1 MTPAD
6 EEERP
11 RSRAGHV
18 LAATLF
24 CETCG
29 NATPHRLLKSTVAR
43 DGSVSGIA
51 RCRDCRTVHP
61 FAAPV
66 PRAVRLRVIL
76 SDGRASTRSEL
87 SVPADT
93 VLTVGERVPSA
104 PAPWKVQRLE
114 GPGGRSWRTGAAGTV
129 RTAWVVLDRGAQI
142 PVSLIEG
149 RRTLP
154 LRYTTRPDQELGVGD
169 AIEVDGRALTIVAL
183 RAQGQTWRRFGDRF
197 AAGAIVRLYT
207 RRTVTP
213 PAGRSDWSRER
224 ESPTS
229 RASATSTSA
238 RSRSSPGVRSR

>member
-1 MTPAD
+1 VTTPD
-6 EEERP
+6 PVET
-11 RSRAGHV
+11 SRARSGHL

-29 NATPHRLLKSTVAR
+29 EATPHRLLKSTVTR
-43 DGSVSGIA
+43 DGAVSGIA
-51 RCRDCRTVHP
+51 RCRDCRTVHL

-66 PRAVRLRVIL
+66 ARTAPLRVVL

-87 SVPADT
+87 ALPADT
-93 VLTVGERVPSA
+93 VLTLGERLPSA
-104 PAPWKVQRLE
+104 PAPWRIQRLE
-114 GPGGRSWRTGAAGTV
+114 GPNGRSLPTGTV
-129 RTAWVVLDRGAQI
+129 RTITTAWVVVDRGAQI

-149 RRTLP
+149 RRTVP
-154 LRYTTRPDQELGVGD
+154 LRYATPPDRELGVGD
-169 AIEVDGRALTIVAL
+169 AIEVEGRALTIVAL

-207 RRTVTP
+207 RRTVSP

-229 RASATSTSA
+229 RARAISTSA
-238 RSRSSPGVRSR
+238 RARSSPGVSRR